1 MQVSVF
7 GAATVSPV
15 NSAWLLFCHFG
26 SLVVACGSPRMSCH
40 YMRLSQH
47 SLLPYDLNDYY
58 SVVLGA
64 LSLHAALLEC
74 LVLTWGSPSIL
85 FYRTI
90 WVTIILSFWEP
101 CPYMRLS
108 YQSLSLRV
116 ALSAFLSAWFR
127 SQRLWLCWTIP
138 LAVRCSKCRL
148 LHMGS
153 SFNLEVFGFVVSF
166 CGPCGPCGATEDLL
180 LFNFVHCFRVWSA
193 VSNVVG
199 VRDASCTGSL
209 VNFPWLLS
217 TACGSYVLLWLNLQ
231 GFAQMSIYSVFDFCL
246 LSDCAC
252 LSLVGW
258 LATTPLLSLTRV
270 MSTVNCLLPGLQLSM
285 YSEPKGSY
293 PIVLAL
299 ARSEC
304 H

>member
-7 GAATVSPV
+7 GAATASPV

-26 SLVVACGSPRMSCH
+26 SLVVACGSPRMSCR

-116 ALSAFLSAWFR
+116 ALSTFLSLGFVRRDFGCAERFR
-127 SQRLWLCWTIP
+127 LRFV
-138 LAVRCSKCRL
+138 VRSV
-148 LHMGS
+148 GS
-153 SFNLEVFGFVVSF
+153 STWGPPSILRFLVLLCPSVAPAVPAAPLKTYFFLTWFTASESGLQFRTLLVSETLPAPGLSLIFLDFSLRPVAVTCYCGSICRDSHRCQSTQFSISAFWVTAHVWVWLVDWLPLPFSPWLVSCRQWTVF
-166 CGPCGPCGATEDLL
+166 
-180 LFNFVHCFRVWSA
+180 
-193 VSNVVG
+193 
-199 VRDASCTGSL
+199 SL
-209 VNFPWLLS
+209 VFSCRCTLS
-217 TACGSYVLLWLNLQ
+217 
-231 GFAQMSIYSVFDFCL
+231 
-246 LSDCAC
+246 
-252 LSLVGW
+252 
-258 LATTPLLSLTRV
+258 
-270 MSTVNCLLPGLQLSM
+270 
-285 YSEPKGSY
+285 PKG
-293 PIVLAL
+293 VTL
-299 ARSEC
+299 
-304 H
+304 